1 MKPKLTPAILSS
13 IVLALLV
20 LLEVGIIGFGPS
32 LKEHLAEIQKSLAA
46 NDRPEWWDDA
56 AVGVYYGAWL
66 GLIGLIPLL
75 LTTRWW
81 TRPFSKLQ
89 PSASSLQPSPKYFWP
104 CVIIAIIACL
114 AIRLPLASK
123 SLWWDEAWVVQ
134 QVTHGKW
141 KEDSKKPGEYKFT
154 PHDWKR
160 CFWNYQKPT
169 NHVPMSLAQKLSFNT
184 WRVFTGAKREAFS
197 DLAARVPAL
206 LASCFAVVLLACL
219 MRAWG
224 RPGAGVAAAMILAVH
239 PWYLRYGVDARA
251 YALVVPLCLSGLF
264 AATRLIEVGGRNAW
278 HWAWFG
284 LTEMVWLWAYPNAA
298 IDVTA
303 LNLLLLTFLI
313 RHHKDKK
320 DRITVLLRFV
330 VTNVFAALLL
340 LQLFLPN
347 LMQARRWAG
356 QEADKHVIDAALL
369 NQTAANL
376 IAGMEHTLPGP
387 SLETAG
393 IPYLNQHW
401 LLTGLL
407 FASLVS
413 VVITVGVKKLFKE
426 RSLHVILLGAMV
438 ASSVAFA
445 TLTYVANTYFYP
457 RFIVAVLP
465 CLIAIAVLAARYLP
479 WSKKQAPLW
488 WTGLCGVGYLLIL
501 WPAWTLLLS
510 RPIAPLH
517 DVATFVQKDAAKTDK
532 APLILCYGLGR
543 EALPIYEPRTIPVD
557 TLAELQQVMDKAKAE
572 DRPLYAIYGYPG
584 FNRQRLPEGFKLLDD
599 KALFTEVAA
608 FPGIESDFYFRVLK
622 SVR

>member
-1 MKPKLTPAILSS
+1 MKPKLTPAIISS

-20 LLEVGIIGFGPS
+20 ILEVGILSFGPS
-32 LKEHLAEIQKSLAA
+32 LKEHLTEIQKSLAA

-81 TRPFSKLQ
+81 TRSFSEIH
-89 PSASSLQPSPKYFWP
+89 PSSFIPHPSSRFFWP

-114 AIRLPLASK
+114 ALRLPLASR

-160 CFWNYQKPT
+160 AFWNYQKPT

-184 WRVFTGAKREAFS
+184 WRVITGAKREAFS

-206 LASCFAVVLLACL
+206 IASCAAVVLLACL

-224 RPGAGVAAAMILAVH
+224 RPGVGVAAAMVLAIH

-251 YALVVPLCLSGLF
+251 YALVVPLCLSGMF
-264 AATRLIEVGGRNAW
+264 AVTRLIEGGGRRVW
-278 HWAWFG
+278 PWVWFG

-298 IDVTA
+298 IDVTV
-303 LNLLLLTFLI
+303 LNLLLLFFLI

-320 DRITVLLRFV
+320 DRVTVLLRFV
-330 VTNVFAALLL
+330 VTNLFAALLL

-356 QEADKHVIDAALL
+356 QEADKHVIDAVLL

-376 IAGMEHTLPGP
+376 IAGMEHTQPGA
-387 SLETAG
+387 SVEATG
-393 IPYLNQHW
+393 IPYLNQSW
-401 LLTGLL
+401 ILAGLL
-407 FASLVS
+407 IALLGS
-413 VVITVGVKKLFKE
+413 VVITVGVRKLIKE
-426 RSLHVILLGAMV
+426 RSLHVILLSAMV
-438 ASSVAFA
+438 ASSGFFA
-445 TLTYVANTYFYP
+445 ALTYVADTYFYP

-465 CLIAIAVLAARYLP
+465 CLIAIAVMATRYLP
-479 WSKKQAPLW
+479 WSKKQAPFW
-488 WTGLCGVGYLLIL
+488 WSGLLGVLYLIIL
-501 WPAWTLLLS
+501 WPAWCLLLS

-517 DVATFVQKDAAKTDK
+517 DVASFVQKDAIKSDK
-532 APLILCYGLGR
+532 APLICCYGLGK
-543 EALPIYEPRTIPVD
+543 EALPIYEPRSIQVD
-557 TLAELQQVMDKAKAE
+557 TLAELQQVMEKAKAE
-572 DRPLYAIYGYPG
+572 DRPLYAIYGYPS

-608 FPGIESDFYFRVLK
+608 FSGIESDFYFRVLK

>member
-1 MKPKLTPAILSS
+1 MKQKLTPTIIAGT
-13 IVLALLV
+13 VLALLV
-20 LLEVGIIGFGPS
+20 ILEVCIIGFGPS

-56 AVGVYYGAWL
+56 AVGVHYGAWL

-81 TRPFSKLQ
+81 TRAFSSPQ
-89 PSASSLQPSPKYFWP
+89 PSTLNPQPSPKYFWP
-104 CVIIAIIACL
+104 CVIIAVLACL
-114 AIRLPLASK
+114 ALRLPLASK

-134 QVTHGKW
+134 QVSHGKW
-141 KEDSKKPGEYKFT
+141 REDSKKPGELKFT

-184 WRVFTGAKREAFS
+184 WRVITGAKREAFS

-206 LASCFAVVLLACL
+206 IASCVAVGLLACL

-224 RPGAGVAAAMILAVH
+224 RPGAGVAAALILAVH

-264 AATRLIEVGGRNAW
+264 AVTRLIECGGRRVW
-278 HWAWFG
+278 HWVWFG

-303 LNLLLLTFLI
+303 LNLLLLFFLI
-313 RHHKDKK
+313 KQHKDKK
-320 DRITVLLRFV
+320 NRFTVLLRFV

-356 QEADKHVIDAALL
+356 QEADKHVLDHALL

-376 IAGMEHTLPGP
+376 LAGIEHTQPG
-387 SLETAG
+387 SSVEAAG

-401 LLTGLL
+401 ILAGLL
-407 FASLVS
+407 IAFLGS

-426 RSLHVILLGAMV
+426 RSLHVILLSAMV
-438 ASSVAFA
+438 ASSGVFA
-445 TLTYVANTYFYP
+445 ALTYIADTYFYP

-465 CLIAIAVLAARYLP
+465 CLIAIAVLAARY
-479 WSKKQAPLW
+479 QAWGKRVPLW
-488 WTGLCGVGYLLIL
+488 WTGLLGAVYLLIL
-501 WPAWTLLLS
+501 WPAWGLLLS

-517 DVATFVQKDAAKTDK
+517 DVASFVQADAAKTNK
-532 APLILCYGLGR
+532 APLILCYGLGK
-543 EALPIYEPRTIPVD
+543 EALPIYEPRSIPVD
-557 TLAELQQVMDKAKAE
+557 TLTELQQVMDKAKAE
-572 DRPLYAIYGYPG
+572 GRPLYAIYGYPS
-584 FNRQRLPEGFKLLDD
+584 FNRQMLPEGFKLLDD
-599 KALFTEVAA
+599 KTLFTEVAA

-622 SVR
+622 KVP